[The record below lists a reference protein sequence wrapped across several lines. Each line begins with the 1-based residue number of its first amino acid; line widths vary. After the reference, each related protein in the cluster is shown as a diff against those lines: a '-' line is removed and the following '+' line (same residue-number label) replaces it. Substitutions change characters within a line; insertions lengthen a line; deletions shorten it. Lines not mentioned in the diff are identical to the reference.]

1 MGIKVLVDPNRS
13 EDQILQL
20 QHEEQVS
27 RLLLDGCRCRRVV
40 DVRSFRGDPAVHF
53 VWAEGSSLAE
63 WLRDV
68 RNTERAERP
77 GNDHV
82 VKVRLKVATAIVET
96 LVQFHNNGVVYNNLL
111 QSNIVLE
118 EVDGSYVATF
128 VDLSE
133 ALVFHQKDKEFARLA
148 GEIDLKY
155 LGAVLHELFCTNEI
169 SSDTNDE
176 EEEKKKGEAQSTGES
191 AEEGKGNIEGG
202 TDEQRKRGRQQ
213 PVGAGDGLPMYLGTV
228 ISTLL
233 LTKEDGAATPCQSFY
248 ETASDVLN
256 DLREAERYP
265 GVYLRP
271 PVVDDSLARSR
282 LELPADP
289 FWGRRTELSMLL
301 QAFDSATKSGG
312 RSIMVSI
319 SGGPGTG

>member
-148 GEIDLKY
+148 GEIDLKC
-155 LGAVLHELFCTNEI
+155 LGVVLHELFCTNEI

-191 AEEGKGNIEGG
+191 AEEGGGNIEGD

-233 LTKEDGAATPCQSFY
+233 LTKKDGAATPCQLFY
-248 ETASDVLN
+248 Q
-256 DLREAERYP
+256 RGP
-265 GVYLRP
+265 QRP
-271 PVVDDSLARSR
+271 
-282 LELPADP
+282 
-289 FWGRRTELSMLL
+289 
-301 QAFDSATKSGG
+301 
-312 RSIMVSI
+312 
-319 SGGPGTG
+319 